1 MLNFI
6 KNIGPVEWVVIL
18 LVLIIIFGRKILV
31 SLGRASGE
39 TVRELKSVKKSLT
52 DAVEGTEDKPEKK
65 EVS

>member
-18 LVLIIIFGRKILV
+18 LILIIVFGRKILV
-31 SLGRASGE
+31 SLGRAGGE
-39 TVRELKSVKKSLT
+39 TVKELKSVKKSLT
-52 DAVEGTEDKPEKK
+52 DAVEGTEDKPQEK